1 MCTGIHKIK
10 GNNQKI
16 LQTKK
21 QRRPG
26 FQKYIT
32 TLENIIFREEENF
45 FKVKNVGGKKLKVIL
60 NRKT

>member
-1 MCTGIHKIK
+1 MK
-10 GNNQKI
+10 GNIQKI

-21 QRRPG
+21 QRRPD

-32 TLENIIFREEENF
+32 TLENIIFQEEENF
-45 FKVKNVGGKKLKVIL
+45 FSLKKKTLKVIL